1 METRL
6 EKRDFNDLSSSL
18 FSLSSTAHLFATL
31 VFSTSTST
39 HTRYIFNLYIYDGKF
54 QNYAS
59 IIFISL
65 LSLQYFIESGLKFF
79 RFRVCVCVCYV
90 VVLFI
95 IIIF

>member
-1 METRL
+1 MTYRRRCFRCRCRQQHIYLRRL
-6 EKRDFNDLSSSL
+6 F
-18 FSLSSTAHLFATL
+18 
-31 VFSTSTST
+31 FSTSTST
-39 HTRYIFNLYIYDGKF
+39 HTRYIYLTYIYDGKF

-79 RFRVCVCVCYV
+79 RFRVCVCYV

-95 IIIF
+95 IIF